1 MNTPAYRG
9 INVTTNELADNKD
22 IRDLLEKLVPEAS
35 AQMKNYA
42 KQFAGKDEKETAK
55 KIFDFLKNDLKYVAD
70 GEQQI
75 IKLPS
80 ALMRKK
86 VGDCKSFSLLT
97 ASILENLNIPYTFV
111 YASYNSNPIPAHV
124 YVQTKSGI
132 IIDAVYGIF
141 NKEKKANYKY
151 KSNMKVGYMAG
162 IGGCG
167 CGGKCGCNK
176 GMGNVW
182 DDLQEKKRQ
191 AQRYLREKEE
201 QAERFAKEQRDKAI
215 AEAKA
220 LRDKAEAEAKRLR
233 DKAEAEAKALRDKA
247 IDTAKDARDSILAK
261 GSQLQSFISDEAKQL
276 FQGAKTIGLSGGRA
290 LFMVMLELNLDGF
303 ATKLASGDTSAL
315 LAEWYK
321 LGGDRT
327 KLAEALKRGASKP
340 EKKIGFLPALKKI
353 YKRGGISGVD
363 EGSASVTP
371 TNTGFPTTTTP
382 VDYDK
387 AKAEATKALQDFALS
402 GDTKALIMTL
412 SATTGGVIGALI
424 GAGGGPLA
432 VASGAIGTGAGGAL
446 GTIIIQLTKVIRKA
460 VDKTPDTDIP
470 IMPIKPPSEPTKG
483 KDNTMLY
490 VGGALLV
497 GAGIYFATKKK

>member
-55 KIFDFLKNDLKYVAD
+55 KIFDFLKNDLQYVAD
-70 GEQQI
+70 GEQQV

-167 CGGKCGCNK
+167 CGGKCGCNDRPMN
-176 GMGNVW
+176 GIF
-182 DDLQEKKRQ
+182 DDKAKQFQ
-191 AQRYLREKEE
+191 NYLREK
-201 QAERFAKEQRDKAI
+201 
-215 AEAKA
+215 
-220 LRDKAEAEAKRLR
+220 EAEAKRLR

-247 IDTAKDARDSILAK
+247 IDTAKDARDSIIAK
-261 GSQLQSFISDEAKQL
+261 GSQLQSFISDEARDL

-327 KLAEALKRGASKP
+327 KLAEALRRGASKP
-340 EKKIGFLPALKKI
+340 EKKIGFLSALKKI

-371 TNTGFPTTTTP
+371 TNTGFPTTTTQ

-412 SATTGGVIGALI
+412 SATTGGVIGTI
-424 GAGGGPLA
+424 ITAGGGPLA
-432 VASGAIGTGAGGAL
+432 VAGGAIGTGAGGAL
-446 GTIIIQLTKVIRKA
+446 GQVIIALTKVIRKA
-460 VDKTPDTDIP
+460 VDKTPDTDLPIIP
-470 IMPIKPPSEPTKG
+470 VPPPSTNPLKENK
-483 KDNTMLY
+483 TMLY